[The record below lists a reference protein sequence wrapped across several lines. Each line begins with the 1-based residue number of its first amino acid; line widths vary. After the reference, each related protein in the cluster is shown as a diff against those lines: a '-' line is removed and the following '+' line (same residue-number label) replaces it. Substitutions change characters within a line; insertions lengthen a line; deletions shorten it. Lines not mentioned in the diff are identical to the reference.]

1 MVNPAERAVRRL
13 DRLQQN
19 HGPAG
24 FVFAVVKKFGD
35 DRGSSLCAL
44 LTYYGFVS
52 LFPLLLVFVTIL
64 GFVLGSNPQAQQR
77 LLHSALHEFPVIGA
91 QLGDNIHPLRG
102 HGLVLALGVAGLL
115 YGSFGLANAAQFA
128 MAQVWNLPNVSR
140 PSFWS
145 RLARSAALVALLGL
159 GVVITTVLAGVGT
172 FGRAGAAARAG
183 GLAVSLLL
191 DLGLFT
197 AGFRILT
204 PDRVPLRDLLPGA
217 LLGGVGW
224 FGLQAAGSYLVG
236 HQLRHASPVYGVFAV
251 VLGLLSFLY
260 LGSEITLYAA
270 EVSVVR
276 ARRLW
281 PRSIVQPPLTAADRV
296 VLAAIAEQEERRPEQ
311 DVRVH
316 FRTGAPVD
324 PPG

>member
-1 MVNPAERAVRRL
+1 MNPGERAVRHL
-13 DRLQQN
+13 DRLQQ
-19 HGPAG
+19 HHPSAG

-35 DRGSSLCAL
+35 DRGASLCAL
-44 LTYYGFVS
+44 LTYYAFVS

-64 GFVLGSNPQAQQR
+64 GFVLGSDRQAQQR
-77 LLHSALHEFPVIGA
+77 VLHSALHEFPVIGT
-91 QLGDNIHPLRG
+91 QLGDSIHPLRG
-102 HGLVLALGVAGLL
+102 HGVVLAIGVVGLL
-115 YGSFGLANAAQFA
+115 YGSFGFANAAQFA

-140 PSFWS
+140 PSFWA
-145 RLARSAALVALLGL
+145 RLARSAALVTVLGL
-159 GVVITTVLAGVGT
+159 GVFATTVLAGVGT

-183 GLAVSLLL
+183 GLALSLVL
-191 DLGLFT
+191 DVGLFI

-204 PDRVPLRDLLPGA
+204 PGRVRLRELLPGA
-217 LLGGVGW
+217 VLGGIGW
-224 FGLQAAGSYLVG
+224 FGLQAAGGYLVG

-260 LGSEITLYAA
+260 LGSEVTLYAA

-281 PRSIVQPPLTAADRV
+281 PRSIVQPPLTDADRV

-311 DVRVH
+311 DVQVR
-316 FRTGAPVD
+316 FRTGADGV
-324 PPG
+324 PPR